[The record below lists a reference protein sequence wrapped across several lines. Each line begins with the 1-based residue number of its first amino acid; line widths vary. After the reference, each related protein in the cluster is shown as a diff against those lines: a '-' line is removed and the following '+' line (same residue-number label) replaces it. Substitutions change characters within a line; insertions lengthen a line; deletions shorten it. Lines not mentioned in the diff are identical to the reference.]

1 MARHLWAPV
10 YYRALLTVLLA
21 SSGLSG
27 AVLQPPQEERQD
39 TTRGLWDKR
48 FAAARNKAKRGPGR
62 GSRQKQ
68 PGVDEFVGVTIW
80 RLRNVTEGDAAD
92 KPRLLEQKGGKGPNE
107 LLAERVRAN
116 TLFSEGQL
124 VRIGI
129 EVPRDGYLYVI
140 DRELRADRSMSDPYL
155 IFPTRRTRDG
165 DNTVFAGK
173 LIEIPAQTD
182 NPPYFTLRRN
192 RSDQV
197 SENLTIIVSPR
208 RLPLPFGDKAVKV
221 DPAQVSRW
229 ERDWGGKTEWR
240 EATSGAYKDWT
251 VAEKEAAVGKRQL
264 VQDDPLPQTI
274 YRVEARPGT
283 PLLVTVSLRIAP

>member
-1 MARHLWAPV
+1 
-10 YYRALLTVLLA
+10 
-21 SSGLSG
+21 
-27 AVLQPPQEERQD
+27 
-39 TTRGLWDKR
+39 
-48 FAAARNKAKRGPGR
+48 
-62 GSRQKQ
+62 
-68 PGVDEFVGVTIW
+68 
-80 RLRNVTEGDAAD
+80 
-92 KPRLLEQKGGKGPNE
+92 
-107 LLAERVRAN
+107 
-116 TLFSEGQL
+116 L